1 MRTKDE
7 SRKQVQESRQGGFTL
22 LEVTV
27 SMAVLS
33 VAFLALAQGLERTS
47 RVRSTEREAVVAFQ
61 VAEHVMAEVEGTP
74 FDQLWRRYND
84 DPSDDPASGAAAPGS
99 VRALDDLTVA
109 GEELSIPLGLLEE
122 GTVTVR
128 LPMTGSGPTAVL
140 SELAQDEPLGCPRDL
155 NGDGL
160 LSPGSR
166 AADHVLLPVE
176 VVVQWGRSNPRQR
189 VSLRTVRANL

>member
-7 SRKQVQESRQGGFTL
+7 SRKQIQESRQGGVTL

-47 RVRSTEREAVVAFQ
+47 RVRSTEREAVLAFQ

-122 GTVTVR
+122 GTVMVR

-176 VVVQWGRSNPRQR
+176 VVVQWGRSNPPQR

>member
-7 SRKQVQESRQGGFTL
+7 SRQRIEKSQRGGFTL

-84 DPSDDPASGAAAPGS
+84 DPSDDPASEAAAPGS
-99 VRALDDLTVA
+99 VRALEDLTVA
-109 GEELSIPLGLLEE
+109 GEELSVPLGLLEQ

-128 LPMTGSGPTAVL
+128 LPMVGSGATAIL

-155 NGDGL
+155 NGDGQIDAQEQL
-160 LSPGSR
+160 
-166 AADHVLLPVE
+166 E
-176 VVVQWGRSNPRQR
+176 NTK
-189 VSLRTVRANL
+189 RT